1 MSVFHDLLIGN
12 SYLLQEAI
20 NTASILSAT
29 DTTAL
34 ICGESGTGKE
44 LIAKGIHRASPRRRG
59 PLISINCAALP
70 DTLAES
76 LLFGH
81 QRGAFTG
88 ATTEH
93 NGYIR
98 SAHGGTLFLDEIGEL
113 SPGLQSKLLRFIE
126 SGECMPL
133 GSTLTC
139 QPDVRI
145 VAATHRDLREEVEK
159 GRFREDLF
167 YRLYIVPIQL
177 PPLRERRE
185 DIPLLLRHFAKH
197 FAIEFKQPSI
207 RFSNKAISTLRAY
220 RWQGNIRELR
230 NIVQRLSILLPGQEV
245 DLANL
250 PAEITQTPLHE
261 SARQQEYLLP
271 KSGIDFDQLE
281 KCIIHQALMM
291 TMGNQSKAARL
302 IGLSRDTFVYRQ
314 KKYAITPQ

>member
-1 MSVFHDLLIGN
+1 MYAIRSYYDLLIGN

-29 DTTAL
+29 DTTDL

-59 PLISINCAALP
+59 PLISINCASLP

-133 GSTLTC
+133 GST
-139 QPDVRI
+139 RI
-145 VAATHRDLREEVEK
+145 TSYNVCYTK
-159 GRFREDLF
+159 
-167 YRLYIVPIQL
+167 
-177 PPLRERRE
+177 
-185 DIPLLLRHFAKH
+185 LLRVFVSHLLRKLVIAKQQ
-197 FAIEFKQPSI
+197 AMMANEAKS
-207 RFSNKAISTLRAY
+207 RF
-220 RWQGNIRELR
+220 
-230 NIVQRLSILLPGQEV
+230 
-245 DLANL
+245 LANMSH
-250 PAEITQTPLHE
+250 EIRTPLTG
-261 SARQQEYLLP
+261 SY
-271 KSGIDFDQLE
+271 
-281 KCIIHQALMM
+281 
-291 TMGNQSKAARL
+291 N
-302 IGLSRDTFVYRQ
+302 FV
-314 KKYAITPQ
+314 